1 MRITNEGL
9 AVIAAALS
17 VRADHPSQSRR
28 RSTPAARHG
37 SRTRRAQAVEHAIPL
52 PRRRLLWRPD
62 GLREG

>member
-28 RSTPAARHG
+28 RSPAARHG
-37 SRTRRAQAVEHAIPL
+37 VRARRAQAVEHAILL
-52 PRRRLLWRPD
+52 PRRLLRRPD

>member
-9 AVIAAALS
+9 AVTAAALS

-28 RSTPAARHG
+28 RST
-37 SRTRRAQAVEHAIPL
+37 QAVEHAILL
-52 PRRRLLWRPD
+52 PRRLLRRPD

>member
-37 SRTRRAQAVEHAIPL
+37 SRARRAQAVEHAILL
-52 PRRRLLWRPD
+52 PRRLLRRPD

>member
-37 SRTRRAQAVEHAIPL
+37 ARARRTQAVEHAILL
-52 PRRRLLWRPD
+52 PRRRLLRRQD
-62 GLREG
+62 GPREG